1 MDFRFW
7 RKKKS
12 EEQDTPSEKEVKV
25 DYIKEIISL
34 RNQLGEKEKELNEYV
49 TSKNCGYE
57 FSRSFGIIE
66 KYLTDLRNRPSVRLL
81 EHANIEFIE
90 DVLNKLRCIVN
101 DMDEYV
107 EKSKVKIDNDIE
119 RAEALKETT
128 KEFLENPKMFFV
140 SNEYFNEEE
149 VYYFAYEFHVNEVN
163 GEQRVKALVT
173 DNETKHCWI
182 TYIDIN
188 KQYIRPMTMEEF
200 EKYFLPER
208 IELQDFTKEEDI
220 IEYDNYL
227 RRLFNANN

>member
-25 DYIKEIISL
+25 EYIKEIISL
-34 RNQLGEKEKELNEYV
+34 RNQLGEKEKELNEYA
-49 TSKNCGYE
+49 TSKNCRYE
-57 FSRSFGIIE
+57 FSRSFEIIE
-66 KYLTDLRNRPSVRLL
+66 KYLTDSRYRPSVRLL
-81 EHANIEFIE
+81 ESADIEYIE
-90 DVLNKLRCIVN
+90 NVLNKLRSVVN
-101 DMDEYV
+101 DIDEYV
-107 EKSKVKIDNDIE
+107 EKSKAKIDKDVE

-140 SNEYFNEEE
+140 SNEYFSEEE
-149 VYYFAYEFHVNEVN
+149 DYYFAYEFHINEVN

-173 DNETKHCWI
+173 DNEAKHCWI
-182 TYIDIN
+182 AYIDIN

-208 IELQDFTKEEDI
+208 IELQEFTKEEDI

-227 RRLFNANN
+227 RRLFNNQ